1 MFEHVIRIPFD
12 MRPVFKPCPKPS
24 FNANETDLEIQAQ
37 KVIELNNL
45 GKDVCF
51 ETPTA
56 IEEKLVYD
64 TAKKLGLFNQ
74 HDKQNSLIE
83 CDNIKQLGLA
93 IEDDVVIMH
102 KGKLEACFVAF
113 PSSWNAGDKVGK
125 SLAELHE
132 PIADNEALVRAS
144 DGIMRAMCSGQ
155 SYERYTWGVS
165 SLNGYSN
172 HPLYEKPEIKNL
184 NDLTFRV
191 EHERTMTVREGET
204 AVFLIHVD
212 IYPFKDVWQT
222 DNGLIKQAIDSM
234 SESVLEYKNLIE
246 VRELIHEHILST

>member
-155 SYERYTWGVS
+155 SYERYTWGV
-165 SLNGYSN
+165 
-172 HPLYEKPEIKNL
+172 
-184 NDLTFRV
+184 
-191 EHERTMTVREGET
+191 
-204 AVFLIHVD
+204 
-212 IYPFKDVWQT
+212 
-222 DNGLIKQAIDSM
+222 
-234 SESVLEYKNLIE
+234 
-246 VRELIHEHILST
+246 

>member
-144 DGIMRAMCSGQ
+144 DGIIRAMCSGQ
-155 SYERYTWGVS
+155 SYERYTWGIT
-165 SLNGYSN
+165 SLGGYSN
-172 HPLYEKPEIKNL
+172 HPKYDKPEIKNL
-184 NDLTFRV
+184 DNLYFRV
-191 EHERTMTVREGET
+191 EHERTMTVIRDET

-212 IYPFKDVWQT
+212 VYPFKEVLET

-234 SESVLEYKNLIE
+234 SENVLEYKNLIK

>member
-1 MFEHVIRIPFD
+1 MFEHVIRNPFD
-12 MRPVFKPCPKPS
+12 MKPVFNPCENPK
-24 FNANETDLEIQAQ
+24 FNANETDVEIQAQ
-37 KVIELNNL
+37 KKIELDNL
-45 GKDVCF
+45 GPDIWF
-51 ETPTA
+51 ETDVA
-56 IEEKLVYD
+56 KKEKLAER
-64 TAKKLGLFNQ
+64 TAAKLSLFNQ
-74 HDKQNSLIE
+74 PDDYQLFTE
-83 CDNIKQLGLA
+83 CNNIKDLGLA

-234 SESVLEYKNLIE
+234 SESVLEYKNLVKIK
-246 VRELIHEHILST
+246 ELIHEHILST

>member
-1 MFEHVIRIPFD
+1 MFEHVIRNPFD
-12 MRPVFKPCPKPS
+12 MKPVFNPCENPK
-24 FNANETDLEIQAQ
+24 FNANETDVEIQAQ
-37 KVIELNNL
+37 KKIELDNL
-45 GKDVCF
+45 GPDIWF
-51 ETPTA
+51 ETDVA
-56 IEEKLVYD
+56 KKEKLAER
-64 TAKKLGLFNQ
+64 TAAKLSLFNQ
-74 HDKQNSLIE
+74 PDDYQLFTE
-83 CDNIKQLGLA
+83 CNNIKDLGLA

>member
-45 GKDVCF
+45 GKDVWF

-83 CDNIKQLGLA
+83 CDNIASKGA
-93 IEDDVVIMH
+93 DYGIDVRSENNIRIRA
-102 KGKLEACFVAF
+102 E
-113 PSSWNAGDKVGK
+113 NA
-125 SLAELHE
+125 
-132 PIADNEALVRAS
+132 N
-144 DGIMRAMCSGQ
+144 
-155 SYERYTWGVS
+155 
-165 SLNGYSN
+165 NGN
-172 HPLYEKPEIKNL
+172 P
-184 NDLTFRV
+184 T
-191 EHERTMTVREGET
+191 G
-204 AVFLIHVD
+204 
-212 IYPFKDVWQT
+212 
-222 DNGLIKQAIDSM
+222 
-234 SESVLEYKNLIE
+234 
-246 VRELIHEHILST
+246 